1 MVRGL
6 HRTVGMMDHDNPQGP
21 GQGPLDKPGRDAD
34 DPIGDNAY
42 PGGSGLMPPT
52 ADMDDP
58 IPETG
63 MPGEPTLDEQ
73 QDDEDTHDH

>member
-1 MVRGL
+1 MTNSIGS
-6 HRTVGMMDHDNPQGP
+6 QKP
-21 GQGPLDKPGRDAD
+21 GQGPLDRPGRDAG
-34 DPIGDNAY
+34 DPIGSDAY

-63 MPGEPTLDEQ
+63 MPGEPEATEEPGGRA
-73 QDDEDTHDH
+73 EDSGASQR